1 LIKTEWDIQDELT
14 ARWIKDGG
22 AICNQKKLF
31 FVAREVMS
39 PSWLINDKNNKWNEP
54 SIDFVFIDAKG
65 QIWLIEVKRAIKTP
79 RDAWSALCQVSHRA
93 VQLQKS
99 YSFAKLSSAYLS
111 TQDNGIPHK
120 SDLLEEHK
128 IHFDLSNP
136 ISVDA
141 IRDGPFRRVVAANSI
156 AENFSDISSHFSNSN
171 IVELQKNIR
180 ENYNIANSREF
191 ERFLEISESEWKSV
205 SSFPSEK
212 WLLEDNI
219 WGE

>member
-54 SIDFVFIDAKG
+54 SIDFVFIDANG
-65 QIWLIEVKRAIKTP
+65 EIWLIEIKRTIKTP
-79 RDAWSALCQVSHRA
+79 RDAWSVLCQVSHRA

-99 YSFAKLSSAYLS
+99 YSFAKLRSAYLS
-111 TQDNGIPHK
+111 TQGNGNPHK

-136 ISVDA
+136 ISIDV
-141 IRDGPFRRVVAANSI
+141 IQDGPFRRVVAANSI
-156 AENFSDISSHFSNSN
+156 AENFSDIKSHFSNSN
-171 IVELQKNIR
+171 IVELQKHIR

-205 SSFPSEK
+205 SSFPPEE
-212 WLLEDNI
+212 WLLEDN
-219 WGE
+219 